1 MGKPTKQEYE
11 EACNN
16 IDFCKNTIRLTRQ
29 EIDKKLDELC
39 SLKSQ
44 LNTYQEFLNQSIK
57 IKDKYEIYEG
67 LEEGEEKNEEN

>member
-1 MGKPTKQEYE
+1 MKKPTKQEYE

-16 IDFCKNTIRLTRQ
+16 INFCKNTIRLTRQ
-29 EIDKKLDELC
+29 KIDKNLDELC

-67 LEEGEEKNEEN
+67 LEEEGEKNEEN

>member
-29 EIDKKLDELC
+29 AIDKKLDELC

-67 LEEGEEKNEEN
+67 LEEEGEKNEEN

>member
-1 MGKPTKQEYE
+1 MEKPTKQEYE

-39 SLKSQ
+39 SLKNQ

-67 LEEGEEKNEEN
+67 LEKEGEKNEEN

>member
-1 MGKPTKQEYE
+1 MENPTKQEYE
-11 EACNN
+11 EICNN
-16 IDFCKNTIRLTRQ
+16 IYFWRNTIRLTRQ

-57 IKDKYEIYEG
+57 IKDKYEIYEE
-67 LEEGEEKNEEN
+67 LEKEGEKNEEN

>member
-11 EACNN
+11 EVCNN
-16 IDFCKNTIRLTRQ
+16 IDFWKNTIRLTRQ

-39 SLKSQ
+39 YLKSQ

-67 LEEGEEKNEEN
+67 LEEEEAINC

>member
-1 MGKPTKQEYE
+1 MKKPTKQEYE

-16 IDFCKNTIRLTRQ
+16 INFCKNTICLTRQ
-29 EIDKKLDELC
+29 KIDKILDELC

-44 LNTYQEFLNQSIK
+44 LNTYQEILNQSIK

-67 LEEGEEKNEEN
+67 LEYEKNEENL

>member
-29 EIDKKLDELC
+29 AIDKKLDELC

-57 IKDKYEIYEG
+57 IKDKYEIYEE
-67 LEEGEEKNEEN
+67 LEEEGEKNEEN

>member
-11 EACNN
+11 EACSN

-29 EIDKKLDELC
+29 TIDKKLDELC

-44 LNTYQEFLNQSIK
+44 INTYQEFLNQSIK

-67 LEEGEEKNEEN
+67 LEEEGEKNEEN

>member
-16 IDFCKNTIRLTRQ
+16 IDFCKNTICLTRQ
-29 EIDKKLDELC
+29 TIDKKLDELC

-67 LEEGEEKNEEN
+67 LEGEKKNEEN

>member
-1 MGKPTKQEYE
+1 MTKPTKQEYE

-16 IDFCKNTIRLTRQ
+16 INFCKNTIRLTRH

-67 LEEGEEKNEEN
+67 LEEEGEKNEEN

>member
-11 EACNN
+11 EVCNN
-16 IDFCKNTIRLTRQ
+16 IDFWKNTIRLTRQ

-39 SLKSQ
+39 YLKSQ

-67 LEEGEEKNEEN
+67 LEKEGAINC

>member
-1 MGKPTKQEYE
+1 MAKPTKQEYE
-11 EACNN
+11 DACQN
-16 IDFCKNTIRLTRQ
+16 IEYCSNAIRLTKNKI
-29 EIDKKLDELC
+29 EKILDELC

-67 LEEGEEKNEEN
+67 LEEEGEKNEEN